1 MRVADE
7 NSTWSSIAI
16 EPRDGVRRPAMASS
30 VVVFPAPDGPKSAV
44 IRPVSCWLTSR
55 TNSPCSMTKS
65 SAITIERSTGS

>member
-1 MRVADE
+1 
-7 NSTWSSIAI
+7 
-16 EPRDGVRRPAMASS
+16 
-30 VVVFPAPDGPKSAV
+30 V